1 MRNQTKK
8 EIREQLKKDIE
19 KFVSNGGE
27 VIQVE
32 NKKEFRFGYRNQLSN
47 LKNTNICML
56 PLSFVLVA

>member
-27 VIQVE
+27 V
-32 NKKEFRFGYRNQLSN
+32 
-47 LKNTNICML
+47 
-56 PLSFVLVA
+56 AHA

>member
-19 KFVSNGGE
+19 KFISNGGE
-27 VIQVE
+27 VTQVE
-32 NKKEFRFGYRNQLSN
+32 NKEFRFSHRHQLSN
-47 LKNTNICML
+47 FKNTNICML